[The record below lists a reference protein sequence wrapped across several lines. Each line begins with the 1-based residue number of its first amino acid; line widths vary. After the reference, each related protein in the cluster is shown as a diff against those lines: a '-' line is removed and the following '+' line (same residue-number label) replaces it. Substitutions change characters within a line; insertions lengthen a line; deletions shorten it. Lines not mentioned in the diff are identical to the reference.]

1 MQTIKTFYSL
11 LQKARREF
19 LLIIISGSL
28 ISGSEALI
36 HPLLVKAIFDESIL
50 RKDFHRFVILTTFY
64 LIFGLLLNILTYF
77 RSLWL
82 KSFENKKILE
92 LSSELLNRFYNSDF
106 REVSKNGPGYYISR
120 VFTDVN
126 EGFAPMLHLV
136 DRLLSKIVSV
146 IIFIGVMLYLSWKA
160 SLLLFA
166 ISPILIYLSHKIG
179 NKIREVTKQERE
191 SQGMFLSNLEGAI
204 RAFRMVRSHGLE
216 RVTLKSYSKKIK
228 DYIELIFKN
237 FKLSQ
242 LYNTLSY
249 MTMNIADFTSL
260 FIGAYYVI
268 KGELTFGGY
277 LAFVN
282 TFWRTLTSI
291 NKLFYE
297 FPLLSKYGEILRRIS
312 NFLDRERGKYFESHP
327 AIEIKDLTFSYD
339 GKYVFK
345 NLNLTVKKGEKIC
358 IVGDNGT
365 GKTTLA
371 HILSGY
377 LKPDSGEIK
386 FPERVAS
393 ITLPL
398 HFPPVKIK
406 DLGLNPDLV
415 KELGFENFLEK
426 TADELSAGEKQK
438 LGIALALSSDADFFI
453 FDEPL
458 ENIDEKSREK
468 VFKLILD
475 HTKGKTL
482 LIIMHGFNEY
492 HKFFDRVINISKI

>member
-1 MQTIKTFYSL
+1 M
-11 LQKARREF
+11 
-19 LLIIISGSL
+19 
-28 ISGSEALI
+28 
-36 HPLLVKAIFDESIL
+36 
-50 RKDFHRFVILTTFY
+50 
-64 LIFGLLLNILTYF
+64 
-77 RSLWL
+77 
-82 KSFENKKILE
+82 
-92 LSSELLNRFYNSDF
+92 
-106 REVSKNGPGYYISR
+106 
-120 VFTDVN
+120 
-126 EGFAPMLHLV
+126 
-136 DRLLSKIVSV
+136 
-146 IIFIGVMLYLSWKA
+146 
-160 SLLLFA
+160 
-166 ISPILIYLSHKIG
+166 
-179 NKIREVTKQERE
+179 
-191 SQGMFLSNLEGAI
+191 
-204 RAFRMVRSHGLE
+204 
-216 RVTLKSYSKKIK
+216 SY
-228 DYIELIFKN
+228 E
-237 FKLSQ
+237 
-242 LYNTLSY
+242 
-249 MTMNIADFTSL
+249 
-260 FIGAYYVI
+260 
-268 KGELTFGGY
+268 
-277 LAFVN
+277 
-282 TFWRTLTSI
+282 
-291 NKLFYE
+291 
-297 FPLLSKYGEILRRIS
+297 
-312 NFLDRERGKYFESHP
+312 
-327 AIEIKDLTFSYD
+327 

-386 FPERVAS
+386 FPEKVAS

-406 DLGLNPDLV
+406 DLGLNPDLI
-415 KELGFENFLEK
+415 KELGLENFLEK